1 MGSYNSQSS
10 FKYNNRVGFGG
21 QNSQQQR
28 QRSQSSYDSEKCQYY
43 TQEEQRLRQQLK
55 YADNEQE
62 YQRIERQHSE
72 AALQKL
78 RYCGKWVDQSK
89 TLDYTWF
96 DITYSSQLPHYV
108 YSWAKKA
115 NIGMKAALYQY

>member
-1 MGSYNSQSS
+1 MGQKVCMQGYMRYPTSYNSQFS

-21 QNSQQQR
+21 QNCQ
-28 QRSQSSYDSEKCQYY
+28 QYY
-43 TQEEQRLRQQLK
+43 VNIDGQSEVSEQQRLRQQLK

-115 NIGMKAALYQY
+115 NIGM